1 MSTLQIHEK
10 PWQFL
15 TQTKT
20 DFMLWGCSQW
30 GHEHSSPLLA
40 RSPPSNCWHL
50 TYTPIQPVSKKWKR
64 WGKSHCNVNKTGR
77 ERDSRQL
84 FLCDGSQM
92 PMHGREGLLKQPVK
106 QEQHQGDVALGG
118 VCTGGTA
125 FVQRW
130 GLETNTAYSL
140 PLKRKALSVKIN
152 FLTRPLKS

>member
-1 MSTLQIHEK
+1 MSTLQMHEK

-40 RSPPSNCWHL
+40 FPTKQLL
-50 TYTPIQPVSKKWKR
+50 TPDLHTIQPVSKKGKR
-64 WGKSHCNVNKTGR
+64 WVKSHCNVNKTVG

-84 FLCDGSQM
+84 FLCYGSQM
-92 PMHGREGLLKQPVK
+92 PMHGREGLLKQPVNR
-106 QEQHQGDVALGG
+106 EQHQGDVALGG

-140 PLKRKALSVKIN
+140 PLKRKALSVRIN

>member
-50 TYTPIQPVSKKWKR
+50 TYTPYNLFQRKERGEEKVIAMLTKQWEKGTPDNCFYASKAKCPCMGEKGSLSSLLSR
-64 WGKSHCNVNKTGR
+64 NNTR
-77 ERDSRQL
+77 E
-84 FLCDGSQM
+84 M
-92 PMHGREGLLKQPVK
+92 WLLVEFVQ
-106 QEQHQGDVALGG
+106 VALPLFRGG
-118 VCTGGTA
+118 GWKQT
-125 FVQRW
+125 Q
-130 GLETNTAYSL
+130 
-140 PLKRKALSVKIN
+140 
-152 FLTRPLKS
+152 LTVFPSRGKLFQLR